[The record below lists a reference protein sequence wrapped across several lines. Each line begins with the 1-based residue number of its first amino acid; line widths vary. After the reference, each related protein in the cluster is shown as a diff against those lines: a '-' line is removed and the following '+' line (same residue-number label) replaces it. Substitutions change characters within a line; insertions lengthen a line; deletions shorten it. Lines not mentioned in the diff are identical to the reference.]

1 MLLSSMAPPSTPKV
15 AVPGS
20 GGSAQLQENLSN
32 LRQLRAEMQD
42 LQGLLQSIGRG
53 ETTPKDHVGYIT
65 RTTDDIRALMAL
77 VREVDFPGGK
87 DQIRHVHNIW
97 EQMEDSPLLLDP
109 AADFD
114 PQDQLH
120 HMNRLGALIRDLV
133 YQVGYLTIPDRLQ
146 GWLEGQWPGHY
157 VPFYPVFE
165 DELPP
170 LEDREK
176 LLSFMAWKPK
186 LLPEGLVDLSNGIV
200 YKYDAHRWK
209 KWLYPL
215 GVMVALAASV
225 GIVVGACYLPVDT
238 WLFKKKDVATLLIAW
253 GAVLAGVVVHG
264 AVATTK
270 RAQTTGRPPVIAP
283 SQLLPNVSAKF
294 GQILLKLLMVLIGLF
309 GFAFAVGNVTELT
322 PMNSFLVGYSL
333 DSVVELFG
341 NSIEKQSAAQ
351 ISRLKTDLGLTGE
364 G

>member
-1 MLLSSMAPPSTPKV
+1 MLLSSMPPPSVPKS
-15 AVPGS
+15 AAPIGRR
-20 GGSAQLQENLSN
+20 SAQYEENLSN

-42 LQGLLQSIGRG
+42 LQGLLGSIGKG

-65 RTTDDIRALMAL
+65 RTKDDIGVLMAL
-77 VREVDFPGGK
+77 VKEADFPGGK

-97 EQMEDSPLLLDP
+97 EQMEDSPLLQDP

-120 HMNRLGALIRDLV
+120 HMNRLAALIRDLV
-133 YQVGYLTIPDRLQ
+133 YQVGYLTIPDRLE

-165 DELPP
+165 DELPS

-200 YKYDAHRWK
+200 YKYDAHPWK

-215 GVMVALAASV
+215 GVILALAASV
-225 GIVVGACYLPVDT
+225 GIVVGACSLPAGA
-238 WLFKKKDVATLLIAW
+238 WLFKESDVTALLIAW

-270 RAQTTGRPPVIAP
+270 RAQMTGRPPVLAP
-283 SQLLPNVSAKF
+283 SQLLPNISAKF
-294 GQILLKLLMVLIGLF
+294 GQILLKLLLVLIGLF
-309 GFAFAVGNVTELT
+309 GFAFAAGDVKELT
-322 PMNSFLVGYSL
+322 AMNSFLVGYSL

-351 ISRLKTDLGLTGE
+351 ISRLKTDLGVTAE